1 MQTYHRKKKTSPK
14 QTEQRRSILHRLPF
28 GRKHN
33 STNKRKF
40 FAIILCYKTICLY
53 KKTHTIHQKLKIL
66 NNRVK
71 SKIYLRAMGLIK
83 KLNNVTIKLIVGN
96 SKEQTL
102 NIAEISI
109 ISIEKGLRQS

>member
-1 MQTYHRKKKTSPK
+1 
-14 QTEQRRSILHRLPF
+14 
-28 GRKHN
+28 
-33 STNKRKF
+33 
-40 FAIILCYKTICLY
+40 
-53 KKTHTIHQKLKIL
+53 
-66 NNRVK
+66 
-71 SKIYLRAMGLIK
+71 MGLIK